1 VVSELFDTSSIAR
14 LSRPDGEAA
23 IRSRCAAHYLGDH
36 EVLCRCLGRYKMF
49 LDSRDVG
56 FTPHIMMDGY
66 WEYWITQFIV
76 NNIQPGFWVLDI
88 GANFGYYSLLFSDLV
103 GPYGRCL
110 AFEPNPQVAAKLRKS
125 ISINGFDGRADV
137 KEVALGREAA
147 GEVRFFIPYTEPKN
161 ARVVASEDGYDP
173 NNGHVI
179 TVHQTTVDSICHGID
194 RLDFV
199 KIDAEGA
206 EAHIIDGMDET
217 FKRLKPCLLLEF
229 NMSRSYCGK
238 TLVEHLLNI
247 YGSAMYVDFDA
258 KPKPVPIQDLAEKNV
273 GQDWMLYFS
282 G

>member
-1 VVSELFDTSSIAR
+1 
-14 LSRPDGEAA
+14 
-23 IRSRCAAHYLGDH
+23 
-36 EVLCRCLGRYKMF
+36 
-49 LDSRDVG
+49 
-56 FTPHIMMDGY
+56 MMDGY

-76 NNIQPGFWVLDI
+76 NNIQAGFWVLDI

-125 ISINGFDGRADV
+125 LSINGFDDRADV
-137 KEVALGREAA
+137 KEFALGREAA
-147 GEVRFFIPYTEPKN
+147 GEVQFFIPCTEPKN
-161 ARVVASEDGYDP
+161 ARVVGSGDGCDP

-194 RLDFV
+194 RIDFV

-206 EAHIIDGMDET
+206 EEQIIQGMNET
-217 FKRLKPCLLLEF
+217 FKRLKPSILLEF
-229 NMSRSYCGK
+229 NTCRGYCGK
-238 TLVEHLLNI
+238 SLIAHLLDI
-247 YGSAMYVDFDA
+247 YESVLYVDFDA
-258 KPKPVPIQDLAEKNV
+258 KLKPVTIQDLTEKNV